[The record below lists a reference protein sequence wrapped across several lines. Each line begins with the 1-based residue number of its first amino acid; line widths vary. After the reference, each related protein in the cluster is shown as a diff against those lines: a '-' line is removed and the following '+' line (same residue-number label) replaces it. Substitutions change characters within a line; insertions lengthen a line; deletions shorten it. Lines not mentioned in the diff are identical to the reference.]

1 MTFKQQSISLKCYG
15 VSTVQNNSVRKDA
28 GFDGRLDLGNAGIAT
43 VARNLMNADEIIR
56 MNNDLQIVIL
66 RGEEPLIC
74 KKFDYSEYWMSKKI
88 EEIEIKKYKK
98 KISLDNVKIM
108 PEEKLPTFEEFIK
121 VKKGGAA

>member
-1 MTFKQQSISLKCYG
+1 MTFKQQIIFQGCYG
-15 VSTVQNNSVRKDA
+15 VSTVENNTIRKDA
-28 GFDGRLDLGNAGIAT
+28 GFDGKLDLGNAGIAT
-43 VARNLMNADEIIR
+43 VARNLMNSDEIIR
-56 MNNDLQIVIL
+56 MNNDLEIIII
-66 RGEEPLIC
+66 RGEETLIC
-74 KKFDYSEYWMSKKI
+74 KKFDYSEYWMSKEI

>member
-1 MTFKQQSISLKCYG
+1 M
-15 VSTVQNNSVRKDA
+15 
-28 GFDGRLDLGNAGIAT
+28 
-43 VARNLMNADEIIR
+43 
-56 MNNDLQIVIL
+56 
-66 RGEEPLIC
+66 
-74 KKFDYSEYWMSKKI
+74 

>member
-1 MTFKQQSISLKCYG
+1 MTFKQQIIFQGCYG
-15 VSTVQNNSVRKDA
+15 VSTVENNTIRKDA
-28 GFDGRLDLGNAGIAT
+28 GFDGKLDLGNAGIAT
-43 VARNLMNADEIIR
+43 VARNLMNSDEIIR
-56 MNNDLQIVIL
+56 MNNDLEIIII

-74 KKFDYSEYWMSKKI
+74 KKFDYSVYWMSKEI